1 MICSVYKN
9 IQSLEEVSELQDC
22 YIKVSDI
29 LPLVRDITFYN
40 LDSEYGIYLLHMEE
54 TKKYYATEILA
65 VLPYINSDEIGH
77 LYIFTKTH
85 EENSINDPILR
96 DWYKDNLTAD
106 DEELRTNLKVL
117 LSMCEEVIERNDED
131 ELYL

>member
-1 MICSVYKN
+1 MICNIYEN
-9 IQSLEEVSELQDC
+9 IQSLEEVSELQNC

-29 LPLVRDITFYN
+29 LPLVQDITFYN
-40 LDSEYGIYLLHMEE
+40 LDNEYGIYLLHTEE

-65 VLPYINSDEIGH
+65 VLSYDEMGR

-85 EENSINDPILR
+85 EENVTNSPILR

-106 DEELRTNLKVL
+106 DKKLHANLRAL
-117 LSMCEEVIERNDED
+117 LSMCKEV
-131 ELYL
+131 YK